1 MWQRDRPTHNE
12 IQSLN
17 IFYKLRAPFAES
29 SNSSSWQNPVK
40 NTICSC
46 NTRSGSANSRAQGS
60 AASRSSALP
69 AAGERKGPAAARPS
83 QMIGT
88 GKKARL
94 ESLRCQLILVLH
106 WTLLGEGEAI
116 RPAEGETTPRLQNS
130 IKIQDT
136 HEGVESSYPAG
147 NPDQAEDAPQHGHS
161 HQRH

>member
-46 NTRSGSANSRAQGS
+46 NTRGSSVNSRAQGP
-60 AASRSSALP
+60 AASWSSALP
-69 AAGERKGPAAARPS
+69 AAGERKGPAAVRPS

-88 GKKARL
+88 GKETRL
-94 ESLRCQLILVLH
+94 ESPWHQLILVLH

-116 RPAEGETTPRLQNS
+116 RPEGETTPRLQNS
-130 IKIQDT
+130 IKIQGT
-136 HEGVESSYPAG
+136 HKGVESSHPAG
-147 NPDQAEDAPQHGHS
+147 NPHQAEDAPQHGHS
-161 HQRH
+161 HQCH